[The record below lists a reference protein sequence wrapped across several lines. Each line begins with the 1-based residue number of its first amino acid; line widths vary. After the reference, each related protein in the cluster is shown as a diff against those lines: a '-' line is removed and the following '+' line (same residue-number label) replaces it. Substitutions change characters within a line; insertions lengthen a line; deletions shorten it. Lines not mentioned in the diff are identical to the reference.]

1 MKNYHHGNLKQ
12 ELISCACVMCE
23 RDGYTK
29 LSIRSLAKESNVSQ
43 TAPYRHFKTK
53 EDLYAAVS
61 KKGFN
66 KLSKAIHVDVGDS
79 VKKGQVLAKLDDREA
94 SAQLNQAKAAYELS
108 KQILERFENL
118 RQQGHISIQDLDKAR
133 SDYIIAKSQF
143 EFFEVKL
150 LQTNLI
156 APFDGIIQS
165 RFLDTG
171 TVINSGIPILEIID
185 SNYVEAHISVPVIY
199 LEDMEIGKEYNFEF
213 DGEMIKAVF
222 SKLAPMSPGGS
233 DSRLA
238 IFKFNKFFNP
248 GSIASLE
255 IKITEKSK
263 GTWIPLKS
271 LSQSEQGL
279 WSVYTIEN
287 NIVVKDLIEI
297 IYFEDDYAYVRGTL
311 KNNDLIVLGG
321 ASKIIEG
328 KRIN

>member
-1 MKNYHHGNLKQ
+1 MSNFRFNK
-12 ELISCACVMCE
+12 IF
-23 RDGYTK
+23 
-29 LSIRSLAKESNVSQ
+29 LSIGLIFSSLASSIEVLEVKILDSYSITKKFPGKLLPVEQSQLAFEIPGKINNV
-43 TAPYRHFKTK
+43 Y
-53 EDLYAAVS
+53 
-61 KKGFN
+61 
-66 KLSKAIHVDVGDS
+66 VDVGDS

-118 RQQGHISIQDLDKAR
+118 RQQGHISVQDLDKAR

-150 LQTNLI
+150 QQTNLI
-156 APFDGIIQS
+156 APFNGVIQS

-199 LEDMEIGKEYNFEF
+199 LKDMEIGKEYNFEF
-213 DGEMIKAVF
+213 DGKITKAVF

-248 GSIASLE
+248 GSIANLE
-255 IKITEKSK
+255 MKITENLR
-263 GTWIPLKS
+263 GTWVPLKS
-271 LSQSEQGL
+271 LSQSDQGL

-311 KNNDLIVLGG
+311 KDNDLIVLGG

>member
-1 MKNYHHGNLKQ
+1 MSNFRFNK
-12 ELISCACVMCE
+12 IF
-23 RDGYTK
+23 
-29 LSIRSLAKESNVSQ
+29 LSIGLIFSSLASSIEVLEVKILDSYSITKKFPGKLLPVEQSQLAFEIPGKINNV
-43 TAPYRHFKTK
+43 Y
-53 EDLYAAVS
+53 
-61 KKGFN
+61 
-66 KLSKAIHVDVGDS
+66 VDVGDS
-79 VKKGQVLAKLDDREA
+79 VKKGQLLAKLDDREA
-94 SAQLNQAKAAYELS
+94 SAQLNQAKAAYDLS

-118 RQQGHISIQDLDKAR
+118 RQQGHISVQDLDKAR

-143 EFFEVKL
+143 EFFEIKL
-150 LQTNLI
+150 QQTNLI
-156 APFDGIIQS
+156 APFNGVIQS

-199 LEDMEIGKEYNFEF
+199 LKDMEIGKEYNFEF
-213 DGEMIKAVF
+213 DGKITKAVF

-248 GSIASLE
+248 GSIANLE
-255 IKITEKSK
+255 MKITENLR
-263 GTWIPLKS
+263 GTWVPLKS
-271 LSQSEQGL
+271 LSQSDQGL

>member
-1 MKNYHHGNLKQ
+1 MSNFRFNKFF
-12 ELISCACVMCE
+12 
-23 RDGYTK
+23 
-29 LSIRSLAKESNVSQ
+29 LSIGLIFSFHAFSIEVLEVKILDSYSITKKFPGKLLPIEQSKLAFEIPGKINNV
-43 TAPYRHFKTK
+43 Y
-53 EDLYAAVS
+53 
-61 KKGFN
+61 
-66 KLSKAIHVDVGDS
+66 VDVGDS

-143 EFFEVKL
+143 EFFEVKQ

-199 LEDMEIGKEYNFEF
+199 LKDMEIGKEYDFQF

>member
-1 MKNYHHGNLKQ
+1 MSNFRLNK
-12 ELISCACVMCE
+12 IF
-23 RDGYTK
+23 
-29 LSIRSLAKESNVSQ
+29 LSIGLIFSSLASSIEVLEVKILDSYSITKKFPGKLLPVEQSQLAFEIPGKINNV
-43 TAPYRHFKTK
+43 Y
-53 EDLYAAVS
+53 
-61 KKGFN
+61 
-66 KLSKAIHVDVGDS
+66 VDVGDS

-118 RQQGHISIQDLDKAR
+118 RQQGHISVQDLDKAR

-150 LQTNLI
+150 QQTNLK
-156 APFDGIIQS
+156 APFNGVIQS

-199 LEDMEIGKEYNFEF
+199 LKDMEIGKEYNFEF
-213 DGEMIKAVF
+213 DGKITKAVF

-248 GSIASLE
+248 GSIANLE
-255 IKITEKSK
+255 MKITENLR
-263 GTWIPLKS
+263 GTWVPLKS
-271 LSQSEQGL
+271 LSQSDQGL

-311 KNNDLIVLGG
+311 KDNDLIVLGG

>member
-1 MKNYHHGNLKQ
+1 MSNFRFNK
-12 ELISCACVMCE
+12 IF
-23 RDGYTK
+23 
-29 LSIRSLAKESNVSQ
+29 LSIGLIFSFHAFSIEVLEVKILDSYSITKKFPGKLLPIEQSKLAFEIPGKINNV
-43 TAPYRHFKTK
+43 Y
-53 EDLYAAVS
+53 
-61 KKGFN
+61 
-66 KLSKAIHVDVGDS
+66 VDVGDS
-79 VKKGQVLAKLDDREA
+79 VKKGQLLAKLDDREA

-199 LEDMEIGKEYNFEF
+199 LEDMEIGKEYNFQF

>member
-1 MKNYHHGNLKQ
+1 MSNFRFNK
-12 ELISCACVMCE
+12 IF
-23 RDGYTK
+23 
-29 LSIRSLAKESNVSQ
+29 LSIGLIFSSLASSIEVLEVKILDSYSITKKFPGKLLPVEQSQLAFEIPGKINNV
-43 TAPYRHFKTK
+43 Y
-53 EDLYAAVS
+53 
-61 KKGFN
+61 
-66 KLSKAIHVDVGDS
+66 VDVGDS

-118 RQQGHISIQDLDKAR
+118 RQQGHISVQDLDKAR

-150 LQTNLI
+150 QQTNLL
-156 APFDGIIQS
+156 APFNGVIQS

-199 LEDMEIGKEYNFEF
+199 LKDMEIGKEYNFEF
-213 DGEMIKAVF
+213 DGKITKAVF

-248 GSIASLE
+248 GSIANLE
-255 IKITEKSK
+255 MKITENLR
-263 GTWIPLKS
+263 GTWVPLKS
-271 LSQSEQGL
+271 LSQSDQGL

>member
-1 MKNYHHGNLKQ
+1 VLEVKILDSYS
-12 ELISCACVMCE
+12 I
-23 RDGYTK
+23 TK
-29 LSIRSLAKESNVSQ
+29 KFPGKLLPVEQSQLAFEIPGKINNV
-43 TAPYRHFKTK
+43 Y
-53 EDLYAAVS
+53 
-61 KKGFN
+61 
-66 KLSKAIHVDVGDS
+66 VDVGDS
-79 VKKGQVLAKLDDREA
+79 VEKGQVLAKLDDREA

-118 RQQGHISIQDLDKAR
+118 RQQGHISVQDLDKAR

-150 LQTNLI
+150 QQTNLK
-156 APFDGIIQS
+156 APFNGVIQS

-199 LEDMEIGKEYNFEF
+199 LKDMEIGKEYNFEF
-213 DGEMIKAVF
+213 DGKITKAVF

-248 GSIASLE
+248 GSIANLE
-255 IKITEKSK
+255 MKITENLR
-263 GTWIPLKS
+263 GTWVPLKS
-271 LSQSEQGL
+271 LSQSDQGL

-311 KNNDLIVLGG
+311 KDNDLIVLGG

>member
-1 MKNYHHGNLKQ
+1 MSNFRLNKIFLSIG
-12 ELISCACVMCE
+12 LILSSNIFSIEVLE
-23 RDGYTK
+23 VKILDSYSITKKFPGKLLPIEQSK
-29 LSIRSLAKESNVSQ
+29 LSFEISGKINNV
-43 TAPYRHFKTK
+43 Y
-53 EDLYAAVS
+53 
-61 KKGFN
+61 
-66 KLSKAIHVDVGDS
+66 VDVGDS

-94 SAQLNQAKAAYELS
+94 SAQLNQAKAAFELS

-150 LQTNLI
+150 QQTNLL
-156 APFDGIIQS
+156 APFNGVIQS

-213 DGEMIKAVF
+213 DGTFKKAVF

-238 IFKFNKFFNP
+238 IFKFNEFFNP
-248 GSIASLE
+248 GSIANLE
-255 IKITEKSK
+255 IKIKENLK
-263 GTWIPLKS
+263 GTWVPLKS
-271 LSQSEQGL
+271 LSQSDQGL

-328 KRIN
+328 KRVN

>member
-1 MKNYHHGNLKQ
+1 MSNFRFNK
-12 ELISCACVMCE
+12 IF
-23 RDGYTK
+23 
-29 LSIRSLAKESNVSQ
+29 LSIGLIFSSLASSIEVLEVKILDSYSITKKFPGKLLPVEQSQLAFEIPGKINNV
-43 TAPYRHFKTK
+43 Y
-53 EDLYAAVS
+53 
-61 KKGFN
+61 
-66 KLSKAIHVDVGDS
+66 VDVGDS

-118 RQQGHISIQDLDKAR
+118 RQQGHISVQDLDKAR
-133 SDYIIAKSQF
+133 SDYIIAKSQY

-150 LQTNLI
+150 QQTNLI
-156 APFDGIIQS
+156 APFNGVIQS

-199 LEDMEIGKEYNFEF
+199 LKDMEIGKEYNFEF
-213 DGEMIKAVF
+213 DGKITKAVF

-248 GSIASLE
+248 GSIANLE
-255 IKITEKSK
+255 MKITENLR
-263 GTWIPLKS
+263 GTWVPLKS
-271 LSQSEQGL
+271 LSQSDQGL

-311 KNNDLIVLGG
+311 KDNDLIVLGG

>member
-1 MKNYHHGNLKQ
+1 MSNFRFNK
-12 ELISCACVMCE
+12 IF
-23 RDGYTK
+23 
-29 LSIRSLAKESNVSQ
+29 LSIGLIFSFHAFSIEVLEVKILDSYSITKKFPGKLLPIEQSKLAFEIPGKINNV
-43 TAPYRHFKTK
+43 Y
-53 EDLYAAVS
+53 
-61 KKGFN
+61 
-66 KLSKAIHVDVGDS
+66 VDVGDS
-79 VKKGQVLAKLDDREA
+79 VKKGQVLAKLDDRES

-199 LEDMEIGKEYNFEF
+199 LEDMEIGKEYNFQF